1 MLEAM
6 PIYEYRCECGA
17 LFESLERVG
26 TVRDM
31 GSRALSHLEDMGA
44 IQLRRGRV
52 VLLNRAAL
60 EEIVRTG
67 KTTTSPVENPAGAA
81 ENATGS

>member
-1 MLEAM
+1 MAPGVSGVERITQSDLA
-6 PIYEYRCECGA
+6 A
-17 LFESLERVG
+17 RVG

-44 IQLRRGRV
+44 IELRRGRV
-52 VLLNRAAL
+52 VMLNRAAL

-67 KTTTSPVENPAGAA
+67 KAAPNEKPAP
-81 ENATGS
+81 SDS

>member
-1 MLEAM
+1 MAKGISGVERITQSDLA
-6 PIYEYRCECGA
+6 A
-17 LFESLERVG
+17 RVG

-67 KTTTSPVENPAGAA
+67 KTSSDGEKSADNSSD
-81 ENATGS
+81 EQS